1 MLQYLGILNA
11 FRRKKRGGQVMKVA
25 TDIGGTFTDLV
36 AIGEDGSLILEKAHT
51 TPPNFDQGVMDVLQ
65 KSGLEPKS
73 IEAFFHGTTTIIN
86 ALTER
91 KGAKT
96 ALITTRGFRDILEL
110 ARGNRPDL
118 FNLVF
123 EKPEPFVPRYLR
135 REVTERISYKGEILT
150 PLSEEDI
157 RREVEYLKGEQVEAI
172 AVCYINS
179 YANEEQERKTVEKIK
194 ELWPEVYVCPSVD
207 ITKEW
212 REYER
217 TSTAVLNAYVMPVAS
232 SYINRLGQRL
242 TEAGIAGNR
251 YIMQSNGGTTTFD
264 QAKITPINVVESGP
278 VAGVFGASILGN
290 LIGEPNIIAFD
301 VGGTT
306 AKCSLIDRGEVKVT
320 TSYYIEKDERSAG
333 YPIMAPVVDIVEI
346 GNGGGSIAWIDEAG
360 SLKVGPRSAG
370 ALPGPVAYGKGGEDP
385 TTTDANLIAGRL
397 SAKNFDMEV
406 SLDRVRGALTEKVGK
421 AFGIDAEESAESIIR
436 VADSN
441 MNNALKLISVRRGYD
456 PRDFAM
462 VAFGGGGPMHGPTLA
477 RELNIRKVI
486 VPVAASVFSAWG
498 MLMSDIRH
506 DHIQTRI
513 LAFRDTPMETFN
525 EMWKAQMEE
534 AQTQFAAEG
543 IAPEQTMFR
552 FIADMR
558 YMGQEHTVQVAAPA
572 YPWKEEDRAEIL
584 SRFHKTHEHFY
595 TFSLP
600 DTPAEIVN
608 LHLVAYGQLQKPALQ
623 EIPAHEGDISSAL
636 KETRRVFFSGDGWL
650 DTPIYDRAKLGH
662 GATAQGPLVVEEP
675 TTATVVCPGQTL
687 SVDRYGNLIVETE
700 VE

>member
-1 MLQYLGILNA
+1 
-11 FRRKKRGGQVMKVA
+11 MKVA

-36 AIGEDGSLILEKAHT
+36 AIDESGNLILEKAHT
-51 TPPNFDQGVMDVLQ
+51 TPPNFDQGVLDVLE
-65 KSGLEPKS
+65 KSGINAQS
-73 IEAFFHGTTTIIN
+73 IDAFFHGTTTIIN

-96 ALITTRGFRDILEL
+96 ALITTKGFRDILEL

-123 EKPEPFVPRYLR
+123 EKPAPFVPRYLR
-135 REVTERISYKGEILT
+135 REVTERISYRGEVLT
-150 PLSEEDI
+150 PLCDADI
-157 RREVEYLKGEQVEAI
+157 AAAVEYLKKEQVEAI

-179 YANEEQERKTVEKIK
+179 YANEQHERETVAKIK
-194 ELWPEVYVCPSVD
+194 ALWPEVYVCPSVD

-232 SYINRLGQRL
+232 SYIDRLGQRL
-242 TEAGIAGNR
+242 TDAGISGNR

-264 QAKITPINVVESGP
+264 QAKLTPINVVESGP
-278 VAGVFGASILGN
+278 VAGVFGASILGRM
-290 LIGEPNIIAFD
+290 IGEANLIAFD

-306 AKCSLIDRGEVKVT
+306 AKCSLIDQGEVKVT
-320 TSYYIEKDERSAG
+320 TSYYIEKNERSAG

-346 GNGGGSIAWIDEAG
+346 GNGGGSIAWIDEGG
-360 SLKVGPRSAG
+360 SLKVGPKSAG

-397 SAKNFDMEV
+397 SAENFDMEV
-406 SLDRVRGALTEKVGK
+406 SLDHVRQALVDKVGN
-421 AFGIDAEESAESIIR
+421 AFSIDAEESAESIIR
-436 VADSN
+436 VADAN
-441 MNNALKLISVRRGYD
+441 MMNALKLISVRRGYD

-477 RELNIRKVI
+477 KELNIRKVI

-506 DHIQTRI
+506 DFIQTRI
-513 LAFRDTPMETFN
+513 LSFQSAPMDTLN
-525 EMWKAQMEE
+525 AMWRQQMEE
-534 AQTQFAAEG
+534 AQARFAAEG
-543 IAPEQTMFR
+543 IAPEETLFR

-558 YMGQEHTVQVAAPA
+558 YMGQEHTVQVSAPA

-608 LHLVAYGQLQKPALQ
+608 LHLVAYGQLTKPALQ
-623 EIPAHEGDISSAL
+623 EIAPQVGDIAQAC

-650 DTPIYDRAKLGH
+650 DTPIYDRRKLGS
-662 GATAQGPLVVEEP
+662 GAVAQGPLVVEEP

-687 SVDRYGNLIVETE
+687 TVDRYGNLIVETE

>member
-1 MLQYLGILNA
+1 
-11 FRRKKRGGQVMKVA
+11 MKVA

-36 AIGEDGSLILEKAHT
+36 AIDESGTLILEKAHT
-51 TPPNFDQGVMDVLQ
+51 TPPNFDQGVMDVLK
-65 KSGLEPKS
+65 KSGVESKS

-96 ALITTRGFRDILEL
+96 ALITTKGFRDILEL

-118 FNLVF
+118 FNMVF
-123 EKPEPFVPRYLR
+123 EKPEPFVSRYLR

-150 PLSEEDI
+150 PLNEDDI
-157 RREVEYLKGEQVEAI
+157 SAAVDYLKKEQVEAI

-179 YANEEQERKTVEKIK
+179 YANEEHERKTVEKIK

-232 SYINRLGQRL
+232 SYIDRLGQRL
-242 TEAGIAGNR
+242 TDSGVPGNR

-264 QAKITPINVVESGP
+264 QAKLTPVNVVESGP
-278 VAGVFGASILGN
+278 VAGVFGASILGK
-290 LIGEPNIIAFD
+290 IIDEPNIIAFD

-306 AKCSLIDRGEVKVT
+306 AKCSLIDQGEVKVT
-320 TSYYIEKDERSAG
+320 TSYYIEKNERNAG

-360 SLKVGPRSAG
+360 SLKVGPKSAG
-370 ALPGPVAYGKGGEDP
+370 ALPGPVAYGKGGTEP

-406 SLDRVRGALTEKVGK
+406 SSEQVRQALVEKVGRH
-421 AFGIDAEESAESIIR
+421 FGIDADEAAESIIR

-477 RELNIRKVI
+477 KELNIRKVI

-506 DHIQTRI
+506 DFIQTKI
-513 LAFRDTPMETFN
+513 LSFSEAPIDELN
-525 EMWKAQMEE
+525 AMWKAQMDE
-534 AQTQFAAEG
+534 AHARFAAEG
-543 IAPEQTMFR
+543 ISPDQAMFT

-572 YPWKEEDRAEIL
+572 YPWKEEDRAEIMA
-584 SRFHKTHEHFY
+584 RFHKTHEHFY

-600 DTPAEIVN
+600 ETPAEIVN
-608 LHLVAYGQLQKPALQ
+608 LHLVAYGQLAKPSLQ
-623 EIPAHEGDISSAL
+623 EIPAHEGDISTAL
-636 KETRRVFFSGDGWL
+636 KETRRVFFTGDGWL
-650 DTPIYDRAKLGH
+650 DTPIYDRSKLGC
-662 GATAQGPLVVEEP
+662 GAVAQGPLVVEEP

-687 SVDRYGNLIVETE
+687 SVDRYGNLIVEME
-700 VE
+700 V

>member
-1 MLQYLGILNA
+1 M
-11 FRRKKRGGQVMKVA
+11 MKVA

-36 AIGEDGSLILEKAHT
+36 AIDENGKLILEKSHT
-51 TPPNFDQGVMDVLQ
+51 TPPNFDQGVMDVLE
-65 KSGLEPKS
+65 KSGVEPGS
-73 IEAFFHGTTTIIN
+73 IQAFFHGTTTIIN

-96 ALITTRGFRDILEL
+96 ALITTKGFRDILEL

-118 FNLVF
+118 FNMVF

-135 REVTERISYKGEILT
+135 REVAERVSYRGEIIT

-157 RREVEYLKGEQVEAI
+157 CKAVEYLKKEQVEAI
-172 AVCYINS
+172 GVCYINS
-179 YANEEQERKTVEKIK
+179 YANEEHERRTVEKIK

-217 TSTAVLNAYVMPVAS
+217 TSTAVLNAYVMPTAS
-232 SYINRLGQRL
+232 SYIDRLGQRL
-242 TEAGIAGNR
+242 TDTGVCANR
-251 YIMQSNGGTTTFD
+251 YIMQSNGGTTTFE
-264 QAKITPINVVESGP
+264 QAKLTPINVVESGP
-278 VAGVFGASILGN
+278 VAGVFGASILGKM
-290 LIGEPNIIAFD
+290 IGEPNVIAFD

-306 AKCSLIDRGEVKVT
+306 AKCSLIDQGEVKVT
-320 TSYYIEKDERSAG
+320 TSYYIEKTERSAG

-346 GNGGGSIAWIDEAG
+346 GNGGGSIAWMDDAG
-360 SLKVGPRSAG
+360 SLKVGPKSAG
-370 ALPGPVAYGKGGEDP
+370 ALPGPVAYGKGGTEP

-406 SLDRVRGALTEKVGK
+406 SLEAVRRALTEKVGNPL
-421 AFGIDAEESAESIIR
+421 GVDADEAAESIIR

-456 PRDFAM
+456 PRDFTM

-477 RELNIRKVI
+477 RELNIRKVV

-506 DHIQTRI
+506 DFIQTKI
-513 LAFRDTPMETFN
+513 LSFGEVPMEELN
-525 EMWKAQMEE
+525 AMWKAQMEE
-534 AQTQFAAEG
+534 AASRFGAEG
-543 IAPEQTMFR
+543 ISPEQSVFT

-558 YMGQEHTVQVAAPA
+558 YVGQEHTVQVNAPA
-572 YPWKEEDRAEIL
+572 YPWKEEDRAEIMA
-584 SRFHKTHEHFY
+584 RFHKTHEHFY

-608 LHLVAYGQLQKPALQ
+608 LHLVAYGQLSKPALQ
-623 EIPAHEGDISSAL
+623 EIPAQEGDISDAL

-650 DTPIYDRAKLGH
+650 DTPIYERARLGY
-662 GATAQGPLVVEEP
+662 GASAQGPLVVEEP
-675 TTATVVCPGQTL
+675 TTATVVCPGQRLT
-687 SVDRYGNLIVETE
+687 VDKYGNLIVETE
-700 VE
+700 VA

>member
-1 MLQYLGILNA
+1 
-11 FRRKKRGGQVMKVA
+11 MKVA

-36 AIGEDGSLILEKAHT
+36 AIDEDGRLILEKSHT
-51 TPPNFDQGVMDVLQ
+51 TPPNFDQGVMDVLE

-73 IEAFFHGTTTIIN
+73 IDAFFHGTTTIIN

-96 ALITTRGFRDILEL
+96 ALITTKGFRDILEL

-123 EKPEPFVPRYLR
+123 EKPEPFIPRYLR
-135 REVTERISYKGEILT
+135 REVAERTSYRGEELT

-157 RREVEYLKGEQVEAI
+157 EKAVAYLKKEGVEAI

-179 YANEEQERKTVEKIK
+179 YANEDHERRTVEKIK

-232 SYINRLGQRL
+232 SYIDRLGQRL
-242 TEAGIAGNR
+242 TDAGISGNR

-264 QAKITPINVVESGP
+264 QAKLTPINVVESGP
-278 VAGVFGASILGN
+278 VAGVFGASILGH
-290 LIGEPNIIAFD
+290 LIDEPNIIAFD

-320 TSYYIEKDERSAG
+320 TSYYIEKNDRSAG

-346 GNGGGSIAWIDEAG
+346 GNGGGSIAWIDEGG
-360 SLKVGPRSAG
+360 SLKVGPKSAG

-406 SLDRVRGALTEKVGK
+406 SLDRVRSALTEKVGR

-436 VADSN
+436 VADAN

-477 RELNIRKVI
+477 RELSIRKVI

-506 DHIQTRI
+506 DFIQTKI
-513 LAFRDTPMETFN
+513 LSFADASMDDLN
-525 EMWKAQMEE
+525 AMWRQQMEE
-534 AQTQFAAEG
+534 ANARFAAEG
-543 IAPEQTMFR
+543 VAPEQAMFR

-558 YMGQEHTVQVAAPA
+558 YMGQEHTVQVSAPA
-572 YPWKEEDRAEIL
+572 YPWKEEDRTEIL

-608 LHLVAYGQLQKPALQ
+608 LHLVAYGQLKKPALQ
-623 EIPAHEGDISSAL
+623 EIPAQEGPVSGAV

-650 DTPIYDRAKLGH
+650 DTPIYDRSKLGW

-675 TTATVVCPGQTL
+675 TTATVVCPGQKL

>member
-1 MLQYLGILNA
+1 
-11 FRRKKRGGQVMKVA
+11 MKVA

-36 AIGEDGSLILEKAHT
+36 AIDESGRLILEKAHT
-51 TPPNFDQGVMDVLQ
+51 TPPNFDQGVMDVLE
-65 KSGLEPKS
+65 KSGVNMS
-73 IEAFFHGTTTIIN
+73 GIDAFFHGTTTIIN

-135 REVTERISYKGEILT
+135 REVTERVSYRGEELT
-150 PLSEEDI
+150 PLCEEDI
-157 RREVEYLKGEQVEAI
+157 ARAVEYLKKEQVEAI

-179 YANEEQERKTVEKIK
+179 YANEEHERRTVAKIK

-232 SYINRLGQRL
+232 SYIDRLGQRL
-242 TEAGIAGNR
+242 TEAGVAANR

-264 QAKITPINVVESGP
+264 QAKLTPINVVESGP
-278 VAGVFGASILGN
+278 VAGVFGSSILGH
-290 LIGEPNIIAFD
+290 LIDEPNIIAFD

-320 TSYYIEKDERSAG
+320 TSYYIEKNERSAG

-346 GNGGGSIAWIDEAG
+346 GNGGGSIAWIDEGG
-360 SLKVGPRSAG
+360 SLKVGPKSAG

-397 SAKNFDMEV
+397 SASNFDMDV
-406 SLDRVRGALTEKVGK
+406 SLDHVREALTEKVGK
-421 AFGIDAEESAESIIR
+421 AFGIGAEEAAESIIR

-462 VAFGGGGPMHGPTLA
+462 VAFGGGPMHGPTLA
-477 RELNIRKVI
+477 KELRIRKVI

-506 DHIQTRI
+506 DFIQTKI
-513 LAFRDTPMETFN
+513 LSFRDAPMETLN
-525 EMWKAQMEE
+525 AMWKEQMEE
-534 AQTQFAAEG
+534 TGARFAAEG
-543 IAPEQTMFR
+543 VAPEQTMFR

-558 YMGQEHTVQVAAPA
+558 YMGQEHTVQVSAPA

-608 LHLVAYGQLQKPALQ
+608 LHLVAYGQLTKPALQ
-623 EIPAHEGDISSAL
+623 TIPEQKGDISAAL
-636 KETRRVFFSGDGWL
+636 KEVRRVFFSEDGWQ
-650 DTPIYDRAKLGH
+650 DTPIYDRAKLGW
-662 GATAQGPLVVEEP
+662 GAKAQGPLVVEEP
-675 TTATVVCPGQTL
+675 TTATVVCPGQKLT
-687 SVDRYGNLIVETE
+687 VDRYGNLIVETE

>member
-1 MLQYLGILNA
+1 
-11 FRRKKRGGQVMKVA
+11 MKVA

-36 AIGEDGSLILEKAHT
+36 AIDERGGLILEKAHT
-51 TPPNFDQGVMDVLQ
+51 TPPNFDQGVMDVLA

-73 IEAFFHGTTTIIN
+73 IDAFFHGTTTIIN

-96 ALITTRGFRDILEL
+96 ALITTKGFRDILEL

-135 REVTERISYKGEILT
+135 REVTERMSYKGEVVT
-150 PLSEEDI
+150 PLSEADI
-157 RREVEYLKGEQVEAI
+157 AAAVDYLKKEQVEAI

-179 YANEEQERKTVEKIK
+179 YANEDHERRTVEKIK

-217 TSTAVLNAYVMPVAS
+217 TSTAVLNAYVMPTAS
-232 SYINRLGQRL
+232 SYIDRLGQRL
-242 TEAGIAGNR
+242 TDAGISGSR

-264 QAKITPINVVESGP
+264 QSKLTPINVVESGP
-278 VAGVFGASILGN
+278 VAGVLGSAILGS
-290 LIGEPNIIAFD
+290 LIDEPNIIAFD

-320 TSYYIEKDERSAG
+320 TSYYIERSERSAG

-346 GNGGGSIAWIDEAG
+346 GNGGGSIAWIDEGG

-406 SLDRVRGALTEKVGK
+406 SLDHVRAALAEKVGK
-421 AFGIDAEESAESIIR
+421 AFGIGAEEAAESIIR

-441 MNNALKLISVRRGYD
+441 MMNALKLISVRRGYD

-477 RELNIRKVI
+477 RELSIRKVI

-506 DHIQTRI
+506 DFIQTRI
-513 LAFRDTPMETFN
+513 LAFADAPMDTLN
-525 EMWKAQMEE
+525 AMWQELMGE
-534 AQTQFAAEG
+534 ANARFAAEG
-543 IAPEQTMFR
+543 IAPEQAMFR

-558 YMGQEHTVQVAAPA
+558 YMGQEHTVQVSAPA
-572 YPWKEEDRAEIL
+572 FPWKEEDRAEIL

-623 EIPAHEGDISSAL
+623 EIPAQTGDLSGAL
-636 KETRRVFFSGDGWL
+636 KETRKVFFSGDGWL
-650 DTPIYDRAKLGH
+650 DTPIYDRSKLGW
-662 GATAQGPLVVEEP
+662 GAQAQGPLVVEEP

-700 VE
+700 VQ

>member
-1 MLQYLGILNA
+1 
-11 FRRKKRGGQVMKVA
+11 MKVA

-36 AIGEDGSLILEKAHT
+36 AIDESGTLILEKAHT
-51 TPPNFDQGVMDVLQ
+51 TPPNFDQGVMDVLA
-65 KSGLEPKS
+65 KSGVRPES

-96 ALITTRGFRDILEL
+96 ALITTKGFRDILEL

-118 FNLVF
+118 FNMVF
-123 EKPEPFVPRYLR
+123 KKPEPFVPRYLR
-135 REVTERISYKGEILT
+135 REVTERVSYKGEVLT
-150 PLSEEDI
+150 PLCEEDI
-157 RREVEYLKGEQVEAI
+157 RKAVEYLKKEQVEAI

-179 YANEEQERKTVEKIK
+179 YANEAHERRTVAKIK

-232 SYINRLGQRL
+232 SYIDRLGQRL
-242 TEAGIAGNR
+242 SDAGVSGSR

-264 QAKITPINVVESGP
+264 QAKLTPVNVVESGP
-278 VAGVFGASILGN
+278 VAGVFGASILGRQ
-290 LIGEPNIIAFD
+290 IGEENIIAFD

-306 AKCSLIDRGEVKVT
+306 AKCSLIDRGQVKVT
-320 TSYYIEKDERSAG
+320 TSYYIEKTERSAG

-360 SLKVGPRSAG
+360 SLKVGPKSAG
-370 ALPGPVAYGKGGEDP
+370 ALPGPVAYGKGGTEP

-406 SLDRVRGALTEKVGK
+406 SMDNVRAALEKVGS
-421 AFGIDAEESAESIIR
+421 AFDQGAEEAAESIIR

-506 DHIQTRI
+506 DFIQTKI
-513 LAFRDTPMETFN
+513 LSFSDAPMETLN
-525 EMWKAQMEE
+525 AMWKAQMDE
-534 AQTQFAAEG
+534 AHARFAAEG
-543 IAPEQTMFR
+543 IAPEQAVFT

-558 YMGQEHTVQVAAPA
+558 YMGQEHTVQVSAPA
-572 YPWKEEDRAEIL
+572 YPWTEADRAEIMA
-584 SRFHKTHEHFY
+584 RFHATHEHFY

-608 LHLVAYGQLQKPALQ
+608 LHLVACGRLAKPALQ
-623 EIPAHEGDISSAL
+623 EIPAHSGPISSAL
-636 KETRRVFFSGDGWL
+636 KETRKVFYSGDGWL
-650 DTPIYDRAKLGH
+650 DTPIYDRARLGF
-662 GATAQGPLVVEEP
+662 GARARGPLVVEEP

-687 SVDRYGNLIVETE
+687 SVDRFGNLIVEME

>member
-1 MLQYLGILNA
+1 
-11 FRRKKRGGQVMKVA
+11 MKVA

-36 AIGEDGSLILEKAHT
+36 AIGGDGSLILEKAHT

-96 ALITTRGFRDILEL
+96 ALITTKGFRDILEL

-123 EKPEPFVPRYLR
+123 EKPEPFIPRYLR

-179 YANEEQERKTVEKIK
+179 YANEEHERKTEEKIK

-320 TSYYIEKDERSAG
+320 TSYYIEKDERNAG

-360 SLKVGPRSAG
+360 SLKVGPKSAG
-370 ALPGPVAYGKGGEDP
+370 ALPGPVAYSKGGEDP

-506 DHIQTRI
+506 DYIQTRI
-513 LAFRDTPMETFN
+513 LSFRDAPMETFN

-534 AQTQFAAEG
+534 ARAQFDAEG
-543 IAPEQTMFR
+543 IVPEQTMFR

-623 EIPAHEGDISSAL
+623 EIPAHHGDISSAL

-650 DTPIYDRAKLGH
+650 ETPIYDRSKLGH

>member
-1 MLQYLGILNA
+1 
-11 FRRKKRGGQVMKVA
+11 MKVA

-36 AIGEDGSLILEKAHT
+36 AIDEAGNLILEKAHT
-51 TPPNFDQGVMDVLQ
+51 TPPNFDQGVLDVLE
-65 KSGLEPKS
+65 KSGINAQS
-73 IEAFFHGTTTIIN
+73 IDAFFHGTTTIIN

-96 ALITTRGFRDILEL
+96 ALITTKGFRDILEL

-123 EKPEPFVPRYLR
+123 EKPAPFVPRYLR
-135 REVTERISYKGEILT
+135 REVTERISYRGEVLT
-150 PLSEEDI
+150 PLYDADI
-157 RREVEYLKGEQVEAI
+157 AAAVEYLKKEQVEAI

-179 YANEEQERKTVEKIK
+179 YANEQHERETVAKIK
-194 ELWPEVYVCPSVD
+194 ALWPEVYVCPSVD

-232 SYINRLGQRL
+232 SYIDRLGQRL
-242 TEAGIAGNR
+242 TDAGISGNR

-264 QAKITPINVVESGP
+264 QAKLTPINVVESGP
-278 VAGVFGASILGN
+278 VAGVFGASILGRM
-290 LIGEPNIIAFD
+290 IGEANLIAFD

-306 AKCSLIDRGEVKVT
+306 AKCSLIDQGEVKVT
-320 TSYYIEKDERSAG
+320 TSYYIEKNERSAG

-346 GNGGGSIAWIDEAG
+346 GNGGGSIAWIDEGG
-360 SLKVGPRSAG
+360 SLKVGPKSAG

-397 SAKNFDMEV
+397 SAENFDMEV
-406 SLDRVRGALTEKVGK
+406 SLDHVRQALVDKVGN
-421 AFGIDAEESAESIIR
+421 AFSIDAEESAESIIR
-436 VADSN
+436 VADAN
-441 MNNALKLISVRRGYD
+441 MMNALKLISVRRGYD

-477 RELNIRKVI
+477 KELNIRKVI

-506 DHIQTRI
+506 DFIQTRI
-513 LAFRDTPMETFN
+513 LSFQSAPMDTLNT
-525 EMWKAQMEE
+525 MWRQQMEE
-534 AQTQFAAEG
+534 AQARFAAEG

-558 YMGQEHTVQVAAPA
+558 YMGQEHTVQVSAPA

-608 LHLVAYGQLQKPALQ
+608 LHLVAYGQLTKPALQ
-623 EIPAHEGDISSAL
+623 EIAPQAGDIAQAR

-650 DTPIYDRAKLGH
+650 DTPIYDRRKLGS
-662 GATAQGPLVVEEP
+662 GAVAQGPLVVEEP

-687 SVDRYGNLIVETE
+687 TVDRYGNLIVETE

>member
-1 MLQYLGILNA
+1 
-11 FRRKKRGGQVMKVA
+11 MKIA

-36 AIGEDGSLILEKAHT
+36 AIDESGKLILEKAHT
-51 TPPNFDQGVMDVLQ
+51 TPPNFDQGVMDVLE
-65 KSGLEPKS
+65 KSGVDLKS
-73 IEAFFHGTTTIIN
+73 IDAFFHGTTTIIN

-96 ALITTRGFRDILEL
+96 ALITTKGFRDILEL

-118 FNLVF
+118 FNMVF

-135 REVTERISYKGEILT
+135 REVSERISYKGDILI
-150 PLSEEDI
+150 PLSDEDI
-157 RREVEYLKGEQVEAI
+157 CAAVEYLKKEEVDAI

-179 YANEEQERKTVEKIK
+179 YANEEHERKTVARIK
-194 ELWPEVYVCPSVD
+194 ELWPEVFVCPSVD

-217 TSTAVLNAYVMPVAS
+217 TSTAALNAYVMPVAS

-242 TEAGIAGNR
+242 TDAGVTGNR
-251 YIMQSNGGTTTFD
+251 YIMQSNGGTTTFS
-264 QAKITPINVVESGP
+264 QSKLTPINVVESGP
-278 VAGVFGASILGN
+278 VAGVFGASILGK

-306 AKCSLIDRGEVKVT
+306 AKCSLIDQGAVKVT
-320 TSYYIEKDERSAG
+320 TSYYIEKNERSAG

-346 GNGGGSIAWIDEAG
+346 GNGGGSIAWIDEGG
-360 SLKVGPRSAG
+360 SLKVGPKSAG
-370 ALPGPVAYGKGGEDP
+370 ALPGPVAYGKGGTEP

-397 SAKNFDMEV
+397 SPENFDMDV
-406 SLDRVRGALTEKVGK
+406 SLEQVRNALMKTVGNH
-421 AFGIDAEESAESIIR
+421 FSIDAEEAAESIIR

-477 RELNIRKVI
+477 KELNIRKVI

-498 MLMSDIRH
+498 MLLSDIRH
-506 DHIQTRI
+506 DFIQTKI
-513 LAFRDTPMETFN
+513 LSFSNAPMEELN
-525 EMWKAQMEE
+525 AMWKTQIDE
-534 AQTQFAAEG
+534 ANALFAAEG
-543 IAPEQTMFR
+543 IAPDQVMFT
-552 FIADMR
+552 FIADIR
-558 YMGQEHTVQVAAPA
+558 YVGQEHTVQVSAPA
-572 YPWKEEDRAEIL
+572 YPWTEEDRAEIVA
-584 SRFHKTHEHFY
+584 RFHKTHEHFY

-600 DTPAEIVN
+600 DTPTEIVN
-608 LHLVAYGQLQKPALQ
+608 LHLVACGQLEKPSLQ
-623 EIPAHEGDISSAL
+623 QIPAHEGDISSAL

-650 DTPIYDRAKLGH
+650 DTPIYDRSKLGY
-662 GATAQGPLVVEEP
+662 GAAAQGPLVVEEP
-675 TTATVVCPGQTL
+675 TTVTVVCPEQSL
-687 SVDRYGNLIVETE
+687 FVDQYGNLIVEME
-700 VE
+700 VQ

>member
-1 MLQYLGILNA
+1 
-11 FRRKKRGGQVMKVA
+11 MKVA

-36 AIGEDGSLILEKAHT
+36 AIDESGNLILEKAHT
-51 TPPNFDQGVMDVLQ
+51 TPPNFDQGVLDVLE
-65 KSGLEPKS
+65 KSGINAQS
-73 IEAFFHGTTTIIN
+73 IDAFFHGTTTIIN

-96 ALITTRGFRDILEL
+96 ALITTKGFRDILEL

-123 EKPEPFVPRYLR
+123 EKPAPFVPRYLR
-135 REVTERISYKGEILT
+135 REVTERISYRGEVLT
-150 PLSEEDI
+150 PLCDADI
-157 RREVEYLKGEQVEAI
+157 AAAVEYLKKEQVEAI

-179 YANEEQERKTVEKIK
+179 YANEQHERETVAKIK
-194 ELWPEVYVCPSVD
+194 ALWPEVYVCPSVD

-232 SYINRLGQRL
+232 SYIDRLGQRL
-242 TEAGIAGNR
+242 TDAGISGNR

-264 QAKITPINVVESGP
+264 QAKLTPINVVESGP
-278 VAGVFGASILGN
+278 VAGVFGASILGRM
-290 LIGEPNIIAFD
+290 IGEANLIAFD

-306 AKCSLIDRGEVKVT
+306 AKCSLIDQGEVKVT
-320 TSYYIEKDERSAG
+320 TSYYIEKNERSAG

-346 GNGGGSIAWIDEAG
+346 GNGGGSIAWIDEGG
-360 SLKVGPRSAG
+360 SLKVGPKSAG

-397 SAKNFDMEV
+397 SAENFDMEV
-406 SLDRVRGALTEKVGK
+406 SLDHVRQALVDKVGN
-421 AFGIDAEESAESIIR
+421 AFSIDAEESAESIIR
-436 VADSN
+436 VADAN
-441 MNNALKLISVRRGYD
+441 MMNALKLISVRRGYD

-477 RELNIRKVI
+477 KELNIRKVI

-506 DHIQTRI
+506 DFIQTRI
-513 LAFRDTPMETFN
+513 LSFQSAPMDTLN
-525 EMWKAQMEE
+525 AMWRQQMEE
-534 AQTQFAAEG
+534 AQARFAAEG
-543 IAPEQTMFR
+543 IAPEETLFR

-558 YMGQEHTVQVAAPA
+558 YMGQEHTVQVSAPT

-608 LHLVAYGQLQKPALQ
+608 LHLVAYGQLTKPALQ
-623 EIPAHEGDISSAL
+623 EIAPQVGDIAQAC

-650 DTPIYDRAKLGH
+650 DTPIYDRRKLGS
-662 GATAQGPLVVEEP
+662 GAVAQGPLVVEEP

-687 SVDRYGNLIVETE
+687 TVDRYGNLIVETE

>member
-1 MLQYLGILNA
+1 
-11 FRRKKRGGQVMKVA
+11 
-25 TDIGGTFTDLV
+25 
-36 AIGEDGSLILEKAHT
+36 
-51 TPPNFDQGVMDVLQ
+51 MDVLE
-65 KSGLEPKS
+65 KSGVNMS
-73 IEAFFHGTTTIIN
+73 GIDAFFHGTTTIIN

-135 REVTERISYKGEILT
+135 REVTERVSYRGEELT
-150 PLSEEDI
+150 PLCEEDI
-157 RREVEYLKGEQVEAI
+157 ARAVEYLKKEQVEAI

-179 YANEEQERKTVEKIK
+179 YANEEHERRTVAKIK

-232 SYINRLGQRL
+232 SYIDRLGQRL
-242 TEAGIAGNR
+242 TEAGVAANR

-264 QAKITPINVVESGP
+264 QAKLTPINVVESGP
-278 VAGVFGASILGN
+278 VAGVFGSSILGH
-290 LIGEPNIIAFD
+290 LIDEPNIIAFD

-320 TSYYIEKDERSAG
+320 TSYYIEKNERSAG

-346 GNGGGSIAWIDEAG
+346 GNGGGSIAWIDEGG
-360 SLKVGPRSAG
+360 SLKVGPKSAG

-397 SAKNFDMEV
+397 SASNFDMDV
-406 SLDRVRGALTEKVGK
+406 SLDHVREALTEKVGK
-421 AFGIDAEESAESIIR
+421 AFVIGAEEAAESIIR

-462 VAFGGGGPMHGPTLA
+462 VAFGGGPMHGPTLA
-477 RELNIRKVI
+477 KELSIRKVI

-506 DHIQTRI
+506 DFIQTKI
-513 LAFRDTPMETFN
+513 LSFRDAPMETLN
-525 EMWKAQMEE
+525 AMWKKQMEE
-534 AQTQFAAEG
+534 AGARFAAEG
-543 IAPEQTMFR
+543 VAPEQTMFR

-558 YMGQEHTVQVAAPA
+558 YMGQEHTVQVSAPA

-608 LHLVAYGQLQKPALQ
+608 LHLVAYGQLTKPALQ
-623 EIPAHEGDISSAL
+623 TIPEQKGDISAAL
-636 KETRRVFFSGDGWL
+636 KEVRRVFFSEDGWQ
-650 DTPIYDRAKLGH
+650 DTPIYDRAKLGW
-662 GATAQGPLVVEEP
+662 GAKAQGPLVVEEP
-675 TTATVVCPGQTL
+675 TTATVVCPGQKLT
-687 SVDRYGNLIVETE
+687 VDRYGNLIVETE